1 MPTEHTGFSIIQAF
15 MNFSDLGAEW
25 VMWLMVGLGFLMIVI
40 TVERLRLY
48 LTTRIDAPA
57 LARGLVEALDAGDMD
72 KARKLVSAGKAMEE
86 RVVAD
91 ALEAMPRGVFV
102 VEQLL
107 ASSVARERL
116 RYDRFLSLLGTVGN
130 NAPFVGLFGT
140 VIGIILAFKQL
151 GANPKGGLEVV
162 GPAIAEALVAT
173 AVGLLVAIP
182 CVAIFNFFKNML
194 KERVN
199 NTEFLSR
206 IVLASAHRRDGSK

>member
-1 MPTEHTGFSIIQAF
+1 MPPEQNGFSIIQAF

-48 LTTRIDAPA
+48 LTTRVDAPA
-57 LARGLVEALDAGDMD
+57 LARGLVEALDAGDLD

-91 ALEAMPRGVFV
+91 ALEALPRGVFV

-182 CVAIFNFFKNML
+182 CVALFNFFKNML
-194 KERVN
+194 KERVS